1 MVLRSS
7 VVDLGST
14 VLGKCIVLG
23 SSVNFMLCR
32 NLGVVNLGQESWA
45 HAFLGFSVN
54 FMLCR
59 NLGVVNLGQ
68 RSWAYALSWAP
79 ESTSCSAET

>member
-32 NLGVVNLGQESWA
+32 NLGVVNLGQ
-45 HAFLGFSVN
+45 
-54 FMLCR
+54 
-59 NLGVVNLGQ
+59 
-68 RSWAYALSWAP
+68 RSWAYALSWALV
-79 ESTSCSAET
+79 SNSCSAET